1 MATRNR
7 RAKNEPSKGDLLAQA
22 YRNRAAM
29 FRVYEQSTLSH
40 KPIEYRSKIYWT
52 PVDIRTMNL

>member
-22 YRNRAAM
+22 YRNRMAM
-29 FRVYEQSTLSH
+29 FRVYESAVRARTGLVYDYWKPLDLRTLG
-40 KPIEYRSKIYWT
+40 
-52 PVDIRTMNL
+52 M